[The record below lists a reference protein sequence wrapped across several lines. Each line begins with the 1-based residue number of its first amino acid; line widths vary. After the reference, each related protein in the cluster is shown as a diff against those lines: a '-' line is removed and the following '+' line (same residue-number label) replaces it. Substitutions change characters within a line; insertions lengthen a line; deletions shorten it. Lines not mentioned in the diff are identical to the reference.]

1 MPRRK
6 PTEVIV
12 QRIELGDYER
22 EKVGDAFQMAALAS
36 GAGILAAGAGVA
48 VAGVGT
54 WFTLRKMYGWKDE
67 VADAFDKVTGGLG
80 AEVIMGKG
88 TYTDEDG
95 NEVQNPFAG
104 IPVLGSLFG
113 SGIMIGQAFNPVT
126 TAQEQRERRRSTGG
140 GGGGF

>member
-12 QRIELGDYER
+12 QRIELGDWER
-22 EKVGDAFQMAALAS
+22 DQIGTAVQMSTLAA
-36 GAGILAAGAGVA
+36 GAGVLAAGAGVA
-48 VAGVGT
+48 VAGVGA
-54 WFTLRKMYGWKDE
+54 WFTMRKMYGWKDE

-80 AEVIMGKG
+80 TEVIMGKG

-113 SGIMIGQAFNPVT
+113 SGIMIGQAFNPLKT
-126 TAQEQRERRRSTGG
+126 TGG
-140 GGGGF
+140 IQGKGF

>member
-12 QRIELGDYER
+12 QRIELGDWER
-22 EKVGDAFQMAALAS
+22 DQLGDAVKYAALAS

-54 WFTLRKMYGWKDE
+54 WFTLRKLYGWKDD
-67 VADAFDKVTGGLG
+67 VADALDKVTNGLG
-80 AEVIMGKG
+80 AEVIFGKG
-88 TYTDEDG
+88 TYTDADG

-104 IPVLGSLFG
+104 IPVVGSLFG
-113 SGIMIGQAFNPVT
+113 SGIMIGQRFNPF
-126 TAQEQRERRRSTGG
+126 SGG
-140 GGGGF
+140 AE